1 MRRVRRG
8 SCDLADFES
17 VFCEIMT
24 TEWQGKRPGGLEIFA
39 NVYAGPVSLVL
50 IVCWS
55 LHQHVYGVPREK

>member
-24 TEWQGKRPGGLEIFA
+24 TEWQGKPEGPREIFA
-39 NVYAGPVSLVL
+39 NVYALRRSGGVSFAW
-50 IVCWS
+50 C
-55 LHQHVYGVPREK
+55 